1 VIAIF
6 VGVVVAVPASMSFTT
21 SQAIDQQQLRNTAL
35 NVFNAMLQGTGAP
48 SNWGYQFPFDQNSV
62 RTFGLAS
69 SSPFSSYILDSNKVQ
84 RIDTSIPGS
93 MNYSYVRNL
102 LGLQG
107 YGFQF
112 SLFRPFKVAWDIQWN
127 DQTNHVTLRVNVS
140 RTEDGAPIP
149 NAVVMANIIATTTNP
164 NKKDE
169 PKLSVSQIY
178 HTEFTD
184 LLGQAEIDET
194 LVVDTGYTLE
204 KAIAFMHIT
213 VAGMET
219 MVVASRDSA
228 AQDCLKISTYDETLS
243 LTFFEKEYYN
253 TSKIPSGERKIEA
266 IYGYDFESLMLLHQ
280 GDQKDVIT
288 ASQSDSS
295 YSTWSREFPGL
306 NSINPSMLIFVISVP
321 LGQGEGGR
329 QLVVIAG
336 PFSFDASTR
345 IFQFG
350 PETTGNI
357 LTTTRRLVIISGM
370 TYVCELLLWKE

>member
-1 VIAIF
+1 
-6 VGVVVAVPASMSFTT
+6 MSFTT
-21 SQAIDQQQLRNTAL
+21 SQAIEQQQMRNTAL
-35 NVFNAMLQGTGAP
+35 NVFNAMLQGTGSP
-48 SNWGYQFPFDQNSV
+48 LNWGSQFPFNQNNV
-62 RTFGLAS
+62 HTFGLAS
-69 SSPFSSYILDSNKVQ
+69 SSPFSSYILDSSKVQ
-84 RIDTSIPGS
+84 RIDTTIPGS
-93 MNYSYVRNL
+93 MNYTYVRNL
-102 LGLQG
+102 LSLQG

-127 DQTNHVTLRVNVS
+127 DQTNHVTLRVNVT

-149 NAVVMANIIATTTNP
+149 NAVVKANIIATTTNP

-213 VAGMET
+213 VAGMDT
-219 MVVASRDSA
+219 MVIASRDSA
-228 AQDCLKISTYDETLS
+228 AQDCLKISTYDETIS
-243 LTFFEKEYYN
+243 LTFFDQEYYN
-253 TSKIPSGERKIEA
+253 TSNTPNGERKIEV

-280 GDQKDVIT
+280 GDSHDVVT
-288 ASQSDSS
+288 QGSGYD
-295 YSTWSREFPGL
+295 TWSREFPGI

-321 LGQGEGGR
+321 LGQGQGGR

-350 PETTGNI
+350 PETPNANT
-357 LTTTRRLVIISGM
+357 LTTTRRLVVISGM
-370 TYVCELLLWKE
+370 TYVSELLLWKE